1 MNVGAAD
8 QPLPRE
14 LHVVCGKGVMRHP
27 RKVALMSL
35 HTARLFPHQ
44 SCDGAVDIDPT
55 RARFGAAV

>member
-1 MNVGAAD
+1 MSARRISRFRESFTPCAA
-8 QPLPRE
+8 RA
-14 LHVVCGKGVMRHP
+14 MRHP